1 MREMAYHSNV
11 MTIIAKHPRRNIY
24 CVLLSFHRRFLKLN
38 LSENMGSSLII
49 KISVTRDTTMINI
62 GNRLELKKGVPL
74 AARLMKV
81 SLLRAIPTHSRAFE
95 GTGNPRKLWLWRV
108 SKLNFASL
116 YAAKAGMRKA
126 SKLI

>member
-1 MREMAYHSNV
+1 MRDMAYHSNV

-62 GNRLELKKGVPL
+62 GNRLELKKGSIGCKVDESVL
-74 AARLMKV
+74 AK
-81 SLLRAIPTHSRAFE
+81 SYTH
-95 GTGNPRKLWLWRV
+95 P
-108 SKLNFASL
+108 
-116 YAAKAGMRKA
+116 
-126 SKLI
+126 

>member
-1 MREMAYHSNV
+1 MRDMAYHSNV

-74 AARLMKV
+74 AARLMKKAMALASV
-81 SLLRAIPTHSRAFE
+81 QIEFCQS
-95 GTGNPRKLWLWRV
+95 V
-108 SKLNFASL
+108 CSKS
-116 YAAKAGMRKA
+116 GDEE
-126 SKLI
+126 SKQVNIIGVGVLTIKKRE